1 MADKDRDGKLTFS
14 ELRQILWE
22 GSKEYSHLAEHAR
35 FLDGC
40 DQKLRAS
47 SLTYLPVACGLHASV
62 QTILFMQELLCE
74 ARSLMAALQRDR
86 CTAAKCRPVSSGRYT
101 KTHC

>member
-1 MADKDRDGKLTFS
+1 MPFAVQQDQTLADQGFYWVSARFEPLHPVQELFQKADKDRDGKLTFS

-40 DQKLRAS
+40 DLRLRAS
-47 SLTYLPVACGLHASV
+47 H
-62 QTILFMQELLCE
+62 
-74 ARSLMAALQRDR
+74 
-86 CTAAKCRPVSSGRYT
+86 
-101 KTHC
+101 